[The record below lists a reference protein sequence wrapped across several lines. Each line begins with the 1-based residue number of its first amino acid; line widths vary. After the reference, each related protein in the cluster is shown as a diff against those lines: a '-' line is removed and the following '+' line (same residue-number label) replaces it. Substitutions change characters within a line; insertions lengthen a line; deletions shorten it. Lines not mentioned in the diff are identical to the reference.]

1 MKYIKKAI
9 YFITN
14 LERAIASIT
23 LTVMMFFTAVAVIL
37 RSFSKPIVGD
47 YELTELFM
55 LILIMTSLGYAER
68 DNKHISIGIIVD
80 RFPNYI
86 QSLLNII
93 ARMLTLIFC
102 IIVSLIF
109 LLNLIKNGETQSTE
123 LLRISFLPFKLLIV
137 IGFLSWGLE
146 SLIRV
151 ASSLKDLLKKDGNE
165 GGDGVHVD

>member
-1 MKYIKKAI
+1 
-9 YFITN
+9 N

-68 DNKHISIGIIVD
+68 DNKHISIVIIVD

>member
-1 MKYIKKAI
+1 LKYIKKAI